1 MVQCLISYVTAF
13 IVSPVYYVWYNT
25 KMRASAKAN
34 ENKIV
39 GALGLFSLIVFD
51 AFIGC

>member
-1 MVQCLISYVTAF
+1 MMYGTYQPNGT
-13 IVSPVYYVWYNT
+13 
-25 KMRASAKAN
+25 AKAN

>member
-1 MVQCLISYVTAF
+1 MYGTIPYQ
-13 IVSPVYYVWYNT
+13 T

-39 GALGLFSLIVFD
+39 GALGLFSLIVFY